1 MSWRAE
7 RESEKRMTEQGEVS
21 VVANLRPSLMA
32 KSSAVRM
39 EAETGSGTYW
49 DIHSSRGRCWEAGTV
64 GVYVEGVVVLSVQEV
79 DENYPTLHRTVCL

>member
-7 RESEKRMTEQGEVS
+7 RESEKRVIEQGEAS

-39 EAETGSGTYW
+39 EAEVGSLQAVAVERTGTY
-49 DIHSSRGRCWEAGTV
+49 IAAPTEG
-64 GVYVEGVVVLSVQEV
+64 GVRRREPSVYMWRE
-79 DENYPTLHRTVCL
+79 LW